1 MTANISKEVGI
12 DKQRKHNKDIAT
24 ITLEEIAMSKQA
36 KTLTQQELRRVLDYV
51 ATRKHSVRN
60 RALLMTTH
68 LSGMRVG
75 EVASLR
81 NSDVLDAEGN
91 IRNEIR
97 LRAEQTKGNEARVV
111 FVNDKLRKE
120 LEQYIGTASK
130 GKMNT
135 LDKFFYSQKRSSDG
149 FTANT
154 LTQFFH
160 YLYKRAGIDGAS
172 SHSGRRTFIT
182 NLAAKGVGVRV
193 LMSLAGH
200 KNIST
205 TQAYIDVNDDMKRK
219 AVELV

>member
-1 MTANISKEVGI
+1 MKL
-12 DKQRKHNKDIAT
+12 RKHTKDIQNT
-24 ITLEEIAMSKQA
+24 TFKDESMSKQA
-36 KTLTQQELRRVLDYV
+36 KTLTTTELRRVLDYT
-51 ATRKHSVRN
+51 ATRKHSARN

-91 IRNEIR
+91 IRSEIR
-97 LRAEQTKGNEARVV
+97 LSAEQTKGNEARVV

-120 LEQYIGTASK
+120 LELYTRFMDKA
-130 GKMNT
+130 NT
-135 LDKFFYSQKRSSDG
+135 NPALKFFYSQKKNSDG

-160 YLYKRAGIDGAS
+160 YLYKRAGVDGAS

-182 NLAAKGVGVRV
+182 NLASKGVGVRV

-219 AVELV
+219 AVELI